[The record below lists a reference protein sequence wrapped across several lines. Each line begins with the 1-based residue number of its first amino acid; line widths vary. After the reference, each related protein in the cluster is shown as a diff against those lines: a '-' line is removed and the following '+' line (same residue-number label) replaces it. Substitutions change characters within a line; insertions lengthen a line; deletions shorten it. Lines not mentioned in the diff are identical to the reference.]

1 MDNFLNIFLN
11 SSEVPVKPDEYGLF
25 TGYYFK
31 HSHMAYDLTLPN
43 NYSGITGIDGKVYVT
58 VINYRIIFFTIEKF
72 YADTMAFHKDEETN
86 RFEIIYGN
94 MSENE
99 ELIGINEKI
108 PVSPCYFATL
118 HEAQSM
124 ANYLTKMYKKKMGE
138 KGFEI

>member
-1 MDNFLNIFLN
+1 
-11 SSEVPVKPDEYGLF
+11 
-25 TGYYFK
+25 
-31 HSHMAYDLTLPN
+31 
-43 NYSGITGIDGKVYVT
+43 
-58 VINYRIIFFTIEKF
+58 
-72 YADTMAFHKDEETN
+72 MAFHKDEETN

>member
-31 HSHMAYDLTLPN
+31 HSRMAYDLTLPN
-43 NYSGITGIDGKVYVT
+43 NYPGITGIDGKVYVT

-94 MSENE
+94 MPENE
-99 ELIGINEKI
+99 KLIEIDEKF

-118 HEAQSM
+118 YEAQSM
-124 ANYLTKMYKKKMGE
+124 ANYLTNMYKKKMGE
-138 KGFEI
+138 KGFVI